1 MRALKIILLIIAT
14 GLFSCNSNAQS
25 KMTQTEYAKHFV
37 DNFATY
43 KMDIKGAG
51 LATLPKASLSKENA
65 LSINYAYH
73 SEGENRQ
80 GAMTLTF
87 NEKTKRF
94 EGNWKTNADNGNVYS
109 GSLYFVFKEN
119 GEADGY
125 YKYAGSDYMITI
137 FIPKKK

>member
-1 MRALKIILLIIAT
+1 MKFKNIIQFITLI
-14 GLFSCNSNAQS
+14 LFSCNTNAQS
-25 KMTQTEYAKHFV
+25 KMTQTENVKHFV

-51 LATLPKASLSKENA
+51 LATLPKASLSKEND

-73 SEGENRQ
+73 SEGESRQ

-94 EGNWKTNADNGNVYS
+94 EGNWQTNADNGNVYS